1 MEFGTILGDIVILL
15 GAASMLGMLCER
27 IGLSAIIGS
36 LVAGMIVGPG
46 ILHAVT
52 TEPKQIEQIAEIGVA
67 LLLFTIGLELSRS
80 RLRSYGLRGVQ
91 GGVLQIVITIA
102 VTAGIVL
109 LLGGGVAIAL
119 VVGSM
124 VAISSTASVARVLA
138 ERAELDSLHGRV
150 SMSVLI
156 IQDLAI
162 VPLLLMVSFLGSGSS
177 FDDVAIEVGG
187 SAFWLTCFLAGILFV
202 GLLVIPRIFGSTA
215 RTGNRD
221 LPIVLALVTCLLAA
235 WIAMLLGFS
244 PALGAFG
251 AGLVLADSPY
261 AQQIRS
267 DVVPF
272 KAVFLTLF
280 FASIGTLAEVPWL
293 LSGFNLLI
301 VLGISLGIILLKIVV
316 AFVIFRALGIQNRIS
331 IASALCLAQI
341 GEFSFV
347 IGTAASQRG
356 LIPSEVFQILTS
368 SSLITLL
375 LVPLLVGH
383 SRGCSNLI
391 VQCLVWMRLLRDAGL
406 EEEKI
411 SQLKDHVIVIGAG
424 PAGRAVLNRLRAEGR
439 EPVIVEMNPR
449 TVREL
454 GDSDHN
460 VVLGNA
466 ARGGILLHAGVQQ
479 AKSMIVTLPDTQ
491 SSIGV
496 IEQARNLAP
505 DLLIAV
511 RARYKVHNHLL
522 EAAGA
527 DIIVTEED
535 HVGEA
540 LGDVT
545 IDRLRGGSASSE

>member
-1 MEFGTILGDIVILL
+1 
-15 GAASMLGMLCER
+15 
-27 IGLSAIIGS
+27 
-36 LVAGMIVGPG
+36 
-46 ILHAVT
+46 
-52 TEPKQIEQIAEIGVA
+52 
-67 LLLFTIGLELSRS
+67 
-80 RLRSYGLRGVQ
+80 
-91 GGVLQIVITIA
+91 
-102 VTAGIVL
+102 
-109 LLGGGVAIAL
+109 
-119 VVGSM
+119 
-124 VAISSTASVARVLA
+124 
-138 ERAELDSLHGRV
+138 
-150 SMSVLI
+150 
-156 IQDLAI
+156 
-162 VPLLLMVSFLGSGSS
+162 
-177 FDDVAIEVGG
+177 
-187 SAFWLTCFLAGILFV
+187 
-202 GLLVIPRIFGSTA
+202 
-215 RTGNRD
+215 
-221 LPIVLALVTCLLAA
+221 LAA
-235 WIAMLLGFS
+235 WIAWLLGFS

-251 AGLVLADSPY
+251 VGLVLADSPY

-301 VLGISLGIILLKIVV
+301 VLGISFGIILLKIVV
-316 AFVIFRALGIQNRIS
+316 AVVIFRVLGIQNRVS

-347 IGTAASQRG
+347 IGTAASQRE
-356 LIPSEVFQILTS
+356 LIPPEVFQILTS

-375 LVPLLVGH
+375 LVPLLVGR
-383 SRGCSNLI
+383 SRGCANFI

-406 EEEKI
+406 EEEEL
-411 SQLKDHVIVIGAG
+411 SQLEDHVIVVGAG

-454 GDSDHN
+454 GDSDHH

-466 ARGGILLHAGVQQ
+466 ARGGILLHAGVQE

-491 SSIGV
+491 SSIAV

-545 IDRLRGGSASSE
+545 IDRLRGGSSSDE